1 MTIKRRPLQA
11 SETFLAELKK
21 LQMRIRKETGDNPS
35 FRELTE
41 DFVKNDMF
49 NELEKRILN
58 KKNNN
63 NLNFTIRFD
72 KR

>member
-1 MTIKRRPLQA
+1 MTLKRRPLQA
-11 SETFLAELKK
+11 SETFLTELKN
-21 LQMRIRKETGDNPS
+21 LQCRIRKETGLNPS
-35 FRELTE
+35 FRELTD

-49 NELEKRILN
+49 NELEKRIL
-58 KKNNN
+58 KKKDNP